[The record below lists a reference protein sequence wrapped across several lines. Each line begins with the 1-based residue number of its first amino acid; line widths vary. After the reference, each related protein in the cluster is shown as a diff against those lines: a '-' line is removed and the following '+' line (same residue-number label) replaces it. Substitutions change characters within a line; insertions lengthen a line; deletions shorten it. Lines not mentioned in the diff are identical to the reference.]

1 MKSNVSLFHTER
13 RTEIVESRYE
23 RIRNCFDRHQ
33 PGKNILE
40 VSTVNDELREE
51 ILAYLQEGG
60 YPKEI
65 ISFEHSDGYVEL
77 E

>member
-1 MKSNVSLFHTER
+1 M
-13 RTEIVESRYE
+13 
-23 RIRNCFDRHQ
+23 
-33 PGKNILE
+33 
-40 VSTVNDELREE
+40 NDELRDE

>member
-1 MKSNVSLFHTER
+1 MKEY
-13 RTEIVESRYE
+13 EIASTAINQE
-23 RIRNCFDRHQ
+23 
-33 PGKNILE
+33 KNILE

>member
-1 MKSNVSLFHTER
+1 MEKYEISLLSLDQSENVLK
-13 RTEIVESRYE
+13 I
-23 RIRNCFDRHQ
+23 
-33 PGKNILE
+33 
-40 VSTVNDELREE
+40 STVNDELRPE